1 MGIVESPVVFGC
13 GQNRY
18 IISRS
23 IRHRRRLSPWAL
35 PSCHGPASISR
46 DVRQYWLNYAALV
59 LALVEALISQG
70 ESSHACTPQV
80 RPGDPRP
87 GGEDV
92 PGPPTVASGRGGDR
106 VPPADRCVDRRAF
119 GDTGRLGGTGGGRR
133 RRPAGHDPP
142 TSTPN

>member
-46 DVRQYWLNYAALV
+46 DVRQYWLNYAAL
-59 LALVEALISQG
+59 
-70 ESSHACTPQV
+70 
-80 RPGDPRP
+80 D
-87 GGEDV
+87 
-92 PGPPTVASGRGGDR
+92 PGPVIRWGACSS
-106 VPPADRCVDRRAF
+106 
-119 GDTGRLGGTGGGRR
+119 TG
-133 RRPAGHDPP
+133 
-142 TSTPN
+142 STPRGSARSVSRAADLVLRV

>member
-46 DVRQYWLNYAALV
+46 DVRQYWLNYAAL
-59 LALVEALISQG
+59 LHMG
-70 ESSHACTPQV
+70 E
-80 RPGDPRP
+80 R
-87 GGEDV
+87 
-92 PGPPTVASGRGGDR
+92 
-106 VPPADRCVDRRAF
+106 
-119 GDTGRLGGTGGGRR
+119 
-133 RRPAGHDPP
+133 
-142 TSTPN
+142 